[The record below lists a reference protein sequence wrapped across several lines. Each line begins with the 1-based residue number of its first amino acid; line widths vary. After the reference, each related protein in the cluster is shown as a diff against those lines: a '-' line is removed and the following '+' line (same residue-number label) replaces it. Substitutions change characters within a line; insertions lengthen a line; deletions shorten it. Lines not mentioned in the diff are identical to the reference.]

1 MKEEKLK
8 SEKNTN
14 SIISQLKEI
23 YNAMVCDNI
32 SELELENANVKF
44 KIKRYTK
51 KETVVV
57 EKSYSPAVEM
67 VKEEKEVEEEV
78 TPEGEEIVS
87 PINGIFYRSPSPSSP
102 PFVKEGDVVNPG
114 DTLCIIEAMKAMNQI
129 KSEKKCKIIKI
140 LCENNTPVSAGTK
153 LFIVQPL

>member
-8 SEKNTN
+8 SEKNVN

-51 KETVVV
+51 KETVLV

-67 VKEEKEVEEEV
+67 VKEEKESEEV
-78 TPEGEEIVS
+78 HAEGEEILS

-114 DTLCIIEAMKAMNQI
+114 DTLCIIEAMKVMNQI

-153 LFIVQPL
+153 LFLVQPV